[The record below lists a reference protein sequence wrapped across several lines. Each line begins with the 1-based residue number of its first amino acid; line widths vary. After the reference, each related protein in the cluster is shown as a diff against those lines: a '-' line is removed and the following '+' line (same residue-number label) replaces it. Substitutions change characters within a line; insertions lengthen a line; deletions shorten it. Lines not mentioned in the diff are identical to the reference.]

1 VAEFPIPS
9 EDPLVMCQL
18 SAVLQKFWLLLN
30 PLLEQVRE
38 GLASAKLVK
47 DMEQVTFSHPDTLA
61 WLTSTVAQITQSLSK
76 ACEKEFATAW
86 DAASQLESLLAKLPD
101 PSCKEAEY
109 RTEGAKV
116 TKQVADLVAQIGQ
129 NEKVRLK
136 GVSAVKQLSD
146 IGLPGNPGHNGVS
159 ALFHKY
165 EGGEAG
171 FTEKVLKSAA
181 CGSVH
186 VAMVAGLCLLRNGS
200 LGSANDEGK
209 MIRKQL
215 QSVAEALKQKVAA
228 LKLCEKP
235 DAELLHRAQ
244 NVLNEASA
252 HHKTPDAGSASIAK
266 EASPTDKSK
275 EEKGKEKDKKDKKD
289 KKNKKEKEKKEKQK
303 ETKEKSEASK
313 AKKTKKAITSEEGGR
328 DMAEEDKEPT
338 SKKRK
343 AETESGA
350 GNGRGR
356 GRGKGR
362 GRRGQ

>member
-1 VAEFPIPS
+1 
-9 EDPLVMCQL
+9 MCQL
-18 SAVLQKFWLLLN
+18 CAVLQKFWLALN
-30 PLLEQVRE
+30 PLLQLVQE
-38 GLASAKLVK
+38 GKASTQLAK

-61 WLTSTVAQITQSLSK
+61 WLTRTVAQVTQSLSK
-76 ACEKEFATAW
+76 ACEKELASAW
-86 DAASQLESLLAKLPD
+86 DAASQIESLLANLPD
-101 PSCKEAEY
+101 PGCKEEEY

-116 TKQVADLVAQIGQ
+116 TKQVADLAAQIGH
-129 NEKVRLK
+129 NEKVRVK
-136 GVSAVKQLSD
+136 GLAAVKQLSEID
-146 IGLPGNPGHNGVS
+146 LPGNPGQNGVS

-165 EGGEAG
+165 KGGEAG

-209 MIRKQL
+209 IIRKQL
-215 QSVAEALKQKVAA
+215 QSVAEALQQKVAA

-235 DAELLHRAQ
+235 DAKLLDNAQ
-244 NVLNEASA
+244 NVLKEAAA
-252 HHKTPDAGSASIAK
+252 HQKAPGAGTASNAKAGSPSENSKGK
-266 EASPTDKSK
+266 EMK
-275 EEKGKEKDKKDKKD
+275 EKEKDKKDKKD
-289 KKNKKEKEKKEKQK
+289 KNDKKEKKEKKEKPK
-303 ETKEKSEASK
+303 ETKQKSKVPK
-313 AKKTKKAITSEEGGR
+313 AKKTKKAESEENDI
-328 DMAEEDKEPT
+328 DMAEEEAEPT
-338 SKKRK
+338 AKKRK